1 MSALGVID
9 WVGLALWAALW
20 LGYVYWAGH
29 DGRGRPSIMSLL
41 AKYRRIWMREAY
53 NRDNRITDVALIGSL
68 AQSATFFS
76 STTLL
81 ILGGLFAL
89 LGTIDKSA
97 EVVRGLPF
105 AARTSQDL
113 LEMKALLLTLVFVYA
128 FLRFTWSMR
137 QFNLVN
143 IVVGAYAVNREH
155 QLPENRLIAQASL
168 LNELAGANF
177 TQGLRAYYF
186 AIPLLLWL
194 INPWLLIGGS
204 LAITAANWYMEF
216 RSATVRALSH
226 EHGEDSSRAGGP

>member
-9 WVGLALWAALW
+9 WVGLTLWAALW

-113 LEMKALLLTLVFVYA
+113 LEMKALLL
-128 FLRFTWSMR
+128 
-137 QFNLVN
+137 
-143 IVVGAYAVNREH
+143 
-155 QLPENRLIAQASL
+155 
-168 LNELAGANF
+168 
-177 TQGLRAYYF
+177 
-186 AIPLLLWL
+186 WL

-216 RSATVRALSH
+216 RSATVRALAH